1 MPDQWEF
8 KSHTYD
14 NCNCS
19 VSCGCQFNEPTT
31 HGNCQFAYVGTIVEG
46 HFNDTPLAGLNWALL
61 CKFPGEIAE
70 GNGKR
75 QIVIDERADDAQRR
89 ALETIISGEACKP
102 LSNHFSVFGSLC
114 TEFFQTLFLP
124 IGLEVDLE
132 GRTAEVDIPGVV
144 ISAGRPIIN
153 EFNGQPFHI
162 AIARPS
168 GSFEFTYGE
177 IGRGSTTV
185 TGDLEMAFEDS
196 WALFC
201 VHHYNQ
207 DGLIRSR
214 SKLTAWLD
222 VLRHTKD

>member
-1 MPDQWEF
+1 MSDQWEF

-31 HGNCQFAYVGTIVEG
+31 HGSCHFAYVGNVVEG
-46 HFNDTPLAGLNWALL
+46 HFNDTPIAGLNWALICIFL
-61 CKFPGEIAE
+61 DEIAE
-70 GNGKR
+70 GGGKR
-75 QIVIDERADDAQRR
+75 QIVIDERADDAQRK
-89 ALETIISGEACKP
+89 ALETIISGEACVP
-102 LSNHFSVFGSLC
+102 LGNHFSVFGSLC
-114 TEFFQTLFLP
+114 TEFFETLFLP
-124 IGLEVDLE
+124 IELEVDLE
-132 GRTAEVDIPGVV
+132 GREARVDIPGVLKSV
-144 ISAGRPIIN
+144 GRPITN
-153 EFNGQPFHI
+153 EFSGEPLHI

-177 IGRGSTTV
+177 IGRGTTSV
-185 TGDLEMAFEDS
+185 TGDLAMELEDS

-214 SKLTAWLD
+214 SKLTHWIDA
-222 VLRHTKD
+222 

>member
-8 KSHTYD
+8 MSYTYD

-61 CKFPGEIAE
+61 CIFPDEMAE
-70 GNGKR
+70 GNAKR
-75 QIVIDERADDAQRR
+75 QIVIDERADDAQRI
-89 ALETIISGEACKP
+89 ALETIISGEACEP

-114 TEFFQTLFLP
+114 TEFFETLFLP
-124 IGLEVDLE
+124 IELEVNLE
-132 GRTAEVDIPGVV
+132 RRTAKVDIPGVV
-144 ISAGRPIIN
+144 KSAGRPIIN
-153 EFNGQPFHI
+153 EFNGEPFHI
-162 AIARPS
+162 AIARPT

-177 IGRGSTTV
+177 IGRGTTTV

-214 SKLTAWLD
+214 SKLTDRIDA
-222 VLRHTKD
+222 

>member
-8 KSHTYD
+8 MSHTYD

-31 HGNCQFAYVGTIVEG
+31 HGNCYFAYVGTIVEG

-61 CKFPGEIAE
+61 CIFPDEIAE

-75 QIVIDERADDAQRR
+75 QIVIDERADNAQRI
-89 ALETIISGEACKP
+89 ALETIISGESCEP

-114 TEFFQTLFLP
+114 TEIFETLFLP
-124 IGLEVDLE
+124 IELEVSLE
-132 GRTAEVDIPGVV
+132 RRTAKVDIQGVV
-144 ISAGRPIIN
+144 KSAGRPIIN
-153 EFNGQPFHI
+153 EFNGEPFHI
-162 AIARPS
+162 AIARPT

-177 IGRGSTTV
+177 IGRGTTTV

-214 SKLTAWLD
+214 SKPTDRIDA
-222 VLRHTKD
+222 

>member
-1 MPDQWEF
+1 MTDEWEF

-31 HGNCQFAYVGTIVEG
+31 HGSCHFAYVGTIIEG
-46 HFNDTPLAGLNWALL
+46 HFNDTPLAGLNWALICL
-61 CKFPGEIAE
+61 FPGEIAD

-75 QIVIDERADDAQRR
+75 QIVIHERADEAQRG

-114 TEFFQTLFLP
+114 TEFFETLFLP
-124 IGLEVDLE
+124 IGLDVDLK
-132 GRTAEVDIPGVV
+132 GRTAEVNIPGLVKS
-144 ISAGRPIIN
+144 IGKPIIN
-153 EFNGQPFHI
+153 EFNGEPFHI
-162 AIARPS
+162 AIARPA

-177 IGRGSTTV
+177 IGRGTTTV
-185 TGDLEMAFEDS
+185 TGDLTMAFEDS

-207 DGLIRSR
+207 EGLIRSR
-214 SKLTAWLD
+214 SALTSWLD
-222 VLRHTKD
+222 G

>member
-19 VSCGCQFNEPTT
+19 VSCPCQFNEPST
-31 HGNCQFAYVGTIVEG
+31 HGNCYFAYVGCIVEG

-61 CKFPGEIAE
+61 CIFPGEIAD
-70 GNGKR
+70 GNGRR
-75 QIVIDERADDAQRR
+75 QIVIDDRADGTQRI
-89 ALETIISGEACKP
+89 ALEAIISGEAGEP

-114 TEFFQTLFLP
+114 SEFFETLFLP
-124 IGLEVDLE
+124 IDLEVNLE
-132 GRTAEVDIPGVV
+132 LRTAKVDIPGVV
-144 ISAGRPIIN
+144 KSAGRPIIN
-153 EFNGQPFHI
+153 EFNGEPFHI
-162 AIARPS
+162 AIARPT

-177 IGRGSTTV
+177 IGRGTTSV

-207 DGLIRSR
+207 DGLISR
-214 SKLTAWLD
+214 
-222 VLRHTKD
+222 RR

>member
-1 MPDQWEF
+1 MPHTWEF

-31 HGNCQFAYVGTIVEG
+31 HGNCHFAYVGTIVEG
-46 HFNDTPLAGLNWALL
+46 HFDGTPLVGLNWAML
-61 CKFPGEIAE
+61 CMFPGEIAD
-70 GNGKR
+70 GHGKR
-75 QIVIDERADDAQRR
+75 QIIIDERADEAQRR
-89 ALETIISGEACKP
+89 ALETIISGGACAP

-114 TEFFQTLFLP
+114 TECLETRFLS
-124 IGLEVDLE
+124 IGLDVDLKQ
-132 GRTAEVDIPGVV
+132 RTAAVEIPGVV
-144 ISAGRPIIN
+144 ESVGRPIIN
-153 EFNGQPFHI
+153 KFSGEPFHI
-162 AIARPS
+162 ALVRPT

-177 IGRGSTTV
+177 IGRGTTSV

-207 DGLIRSR
+207 DGLI
-214 SKLTAWLD
+214 
-222 VLRHTKD
+222 H

>member
-31 HGNCQFAYVGTIVEG
+31 HGNCQFAYVGTIVGG
-46 HFNDTPLAGLNWALL
+46 HFDDTPLAGLNWALI

-75 QIVIDERADDAQRR
+75 QIVIDERADDVQRR
-89 ALETIISGEACKP
+89 ALETIISGKACQP
-102 LSNHFSVFGSLC
+102 LSNHFSIFGSLC
-114 TEFFQTLFLP
+114 TEFFPTLFLP

-132 GRTAEVDIPGVV
+132 GRTAKVDIPGVV
-144 ISAGRPIIN
+144 TSVARPIIN
-153 EFNGQPFHI
+153 EFKGEPFHI

-168 GSFEFTYGE
+168 GSFEFTYAE
-177 IGRGSTTV
+177 IGRGSTKV
-185 TGDLEMAFEDS
+185 TGDLEMTLEDS
-196 WALFC
+196 WAMFC

-214 SKLTAWLD
+214 PQLAAWLD
-222 VLRHTKD
+222 ATNGR